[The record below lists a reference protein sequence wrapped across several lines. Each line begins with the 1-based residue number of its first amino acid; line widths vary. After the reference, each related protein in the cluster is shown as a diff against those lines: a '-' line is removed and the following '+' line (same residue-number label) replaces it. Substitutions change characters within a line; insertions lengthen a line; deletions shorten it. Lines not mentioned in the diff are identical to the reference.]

1 MRKNKPPHYSVCIGV
16 GYVICT
22 VQLENS
28 NFLCG
33 ALAVIIVIIIIMI
46 IKMFKKCNLD
56 DDTKKIK
63 TTKSLSK

>member
-1 MRKNKPPHYSVCIGV
+1 MTKNKSPHYSVCIGV

-33 ALAVIIVIIIIMI
+33 ALAVIIVIIITMI
-46 IKMFKKCNLD
+46 KKKK
-56 DDTKKIK
+56 KKIFFNEILMMILK
-63 TTKSLSK
+63 R